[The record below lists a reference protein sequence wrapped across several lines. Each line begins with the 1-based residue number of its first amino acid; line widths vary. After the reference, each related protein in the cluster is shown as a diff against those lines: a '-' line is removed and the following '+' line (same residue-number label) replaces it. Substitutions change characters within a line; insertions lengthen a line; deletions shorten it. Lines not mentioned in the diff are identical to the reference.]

1 MWHCHCDFS
10 EYYTGAVSL
19 LRTALHVAVPVF
31 DIFGLAASC
40 RLSANAAERR
50 SLKVCRSTK
59 WRWRL
64 NWLWTLPWTEA
75 TSGADSFRSEEHAS
89 ELQSLLRISYSVS
102 CL

>member
-1 MWHCHCDFS
+1 MLHFPFSFS

-40 RLSANAAERR
+40 RLSANAEERR

-75 TSGADSFRSEEHAS
+75 TSGAASFTVASPYPTFATAKIGREH
-89 ELQSLLRISYSVS
+89 I
-102 CL
+102 